1 MAATRFKVKKGAQE
15 DLTVTFDTTN
25 LPSGSLSNLTILWYV
40 KRTLSQPNIDIFK
53 TSASG
58 SITVADPI
66 IGTTYIHMVQA
77 DTINLVPGDYIWGF
91 KLYDAG
97 KNVVA
102 LSPDQ
107 SNGDLILLDSPAWG
121 LI

>member
-1 MAATRFKVKKGAQE
+1 MSTRFKLKKGAQE

-25 LPSGSLSNLTILWYV
+25 LPSGSLTNLTILWYV
-40 KRTLSQPNIDIFK
+40 KRTLSQPSIDIFK
-53 TSASG
+53 TSTSG
-58 SITVADPI
+58 SISVIDPI
-66 IGTTYIHMVQA
+66 IGTTLIHMVQN
-77 DTINLVPGDYIWGF
+77 DTLGLVPGDYIWGF

-107 SNGDLILLDSPAWG
+107 SNGDLILLDSPAIG
-121 LI
+121 LV

>member
-1 MAATRFKVKKGAQE
+1 MSTRFKLKKGAQE

-58 SITVADPI
+58 SITVFNPTV
-66 IGTTYIHMVQA
+66 GTTFIHMYQN
-77 DTINLVPGDYIWGF
+77 DTVNLPPGDYLWGF
-91 KLYDAG
+91 KMYDAG

-107 SNGDLILLDSPAWG
+107 SNGDLIILDSPATG
-121 LI
+121 LV